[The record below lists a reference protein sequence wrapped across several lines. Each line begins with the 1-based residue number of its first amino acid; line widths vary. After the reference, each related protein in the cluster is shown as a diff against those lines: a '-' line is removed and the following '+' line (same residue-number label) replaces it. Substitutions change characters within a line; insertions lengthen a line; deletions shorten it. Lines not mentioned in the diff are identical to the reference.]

1 MSDAW
6 RWEYDPDEAHVVAG
20 LPGRVISEVERL
32 AHELV
37 DLAGLGIDVA
47 DIGKGPQPGV
57 PGGLRRLGIGG
68 DGWLYFLAMPRLR
81 LIVITRVIPPYEDL

>member
-20 LPGRVISEVERL
+20 LPGHLITEVERIANELTEL
-32 AHELV
+32 AALGV
-37 DLAGLGIDVA
+37 DVT
-47 DIGKGPQPGV
+47 DIGKGPQAGV

-68 DGWLYFLAMPRLR
+68 DGWLYFLAVPRLR
-81 LIVITRVIPPYEDL
+81 FIIITRVVPPYADL

>member
-20 LPGRVISEVERL
+20 LPGYVVNEVERI
-32 AHELV
+32 ANELV
-37 DLAGLGIDVA
+37 DLAAMGVDVT
-47 DIGKGPQPGV
+47 DIGKGPQHGA

-81 LIVITRVIPPYEDL
+81 FIVITRVIPPYEEL

>member
-6 RWEYDPDEAHVVAG
+6 RWEYAPDEAHVVAG
-20 LPGRVISEVERL
+20 LPGPVVSEVERI
-32 AHELV
+32 ANELV
-37 DLAGLGIDVA
+37 DLATLGIDVT
-47 DIGKGPQPGV
+47 DLGQGPQRGA

-81 LIVITRVIPPYEDL
+81 FIVITRVIPPYEDL